1 VSNET
6 GEIPSPKIYE
16 LPEEPIREEI
26 NLQFGLYIVVF
37 IVIYYVSWVLVGAIF
52 FLYVLNLF
60 YPYVLQVN
68 SFSSLFLQP
77 ESLLTLLV
85 MPLVIIFSYFLRLL
99 CIAVTT
105 RFFWKLSEK
114 ISPSKSGV
122 IPRNIK
128 SKAADYYHLRSFMI
142 KYGKNL
148 FTKGMFPWL
157 SQWFFNFVGSNV
169 IGKGSV
175 IEESVGSDKFAT
187 IGKNCYLGPN
197 HTLASHLVQAIFGN
211 IQYFRMIVGDNVTL
225 GAGNQIGPGS
235 EIWDNSYLLPFSS
248 TNKHSVLGSKDKKSH
263 RYYFGVPLRK
273 IFKKKTMSYLGI
285 SEQDLERN
293 ENIEDFIDGVKK
305 KKLRRKDNLN
315 SHQSIVED
323 EEEEEEEIELDES
336 EELSDESF
344 VVDFTTSSAISRVN
358 IKFLI
363 VYVPILW
370 LAGMMI
376 SIFWYEYTKEE
387 NWLGATLYLPIAIL
401 TMIYL
406 FILGVLVFSKLLL
419 ILVNLIHRPKEGIF
433 LAETGNPDYD
443 FWMLRTELK
452 KLALWFLRNS
462 PLPWV
467 DAIALR
473 LFGVKMDFS
482 SHLNDAWCDVD
493 FLSMGRNCLIG
504 QGATVMSSMVI
515 GKYLIIK
522 RVILS
527 DYVMIGG
534 HTTIA
539 PGTIMGHDSVVG
551 AVSHTMYR
559 QLIEPN
565 TIYGAVP
572 ARFLKENKYAE
583 ERRDIVVKRVVDES
597 KKLEETHE
605 VNIDEDKKKFIVAG
619 DDD

>member
-1 VSNET
+1 VSNESV
-6 GEIPSPKIYE
+6 ENPSQKVDE
-16 LPEEPIREEI
+16 LPEEVMKEEI
-26 NLQFGLYIVVF
+26 NLQFSLYMVVF
-37 IVIYYVSWVLVGAIF
+37 FVIYYISWVLVGAIF
-52 FLYVLNLF
+52 LF
-60 YPYVLQVN
+60 YALNFFYRYVLQVD
-68 SFSSLFLQP
+68 SFASLFIEPSSLIA
-77 ESLLTLLV
+77 LLG
-85 MPLVIIFSYFLRLL
+85 MPLVIIFSYFLRML
-99 CIAVTT
+99 CVGVTT
-105 RFFWKLSEK
+105 RIFWRFSEK

-128 SKAADYYHLRSFMI
+128 SKAADYYHLRGFMI

-157 SQWFFNFVGSNV
+157 SRWFFNFVGSNV

-175 IEESVGSDKFAT
+175 LEESVGSDKFAT
-187 IGKNCYLGPN
+187 VGENCYLGPN

-211 IQYFRMIVGDNVTL
+211 IQYFRMLVGDNVTL

-293 ENIEDFIDGVKK
+293 ENLEDFIDEAKK
-305 KKLRRKDNLN
+305 KKFRRKEKLD
-315 SHQSIVED
+315 SQQPIAD
-323 EEEEEEEIELDES
+323 EEEEEEDIELNES
-336 EELSDESF
+336 EELSEESF

-358 IKFLI
+358 VKFLI
-363 VYVPILW
+363 VYIPILW
-370 LAGMMI
+370 LAGLMI

-387 NWLGATLYLPIAIL
+387 NWLGATLYLPVAIL

-406 FILGVLVFSKLLL
+406 FILGVLIFSKLLL
-419 ILVNLIHRPKEGIF
+419 ILVNLIHKPKEGIF
-433 LAETGNPDYD
+433 LAEVGQPDYD

-462 PLPWV
+462 PLPWA
-467 DAIALR
+467 DAVALR

-482 SHLNDAWCDVD
+482 SHLNDAWCDVE
-493 FLSMGRNCLIG
+493 FISMGRNCLIG

-539 PGTIMGHDSVVG
+539 PGTVMGHDSVVG

-565 TIYGAVP
+565 TIYGAIP

-597 KKLEETHE
+597 RKLEETHE
-605 VNIDEDKKKFIVAG
+605 VNIDEDKKKFIKAG